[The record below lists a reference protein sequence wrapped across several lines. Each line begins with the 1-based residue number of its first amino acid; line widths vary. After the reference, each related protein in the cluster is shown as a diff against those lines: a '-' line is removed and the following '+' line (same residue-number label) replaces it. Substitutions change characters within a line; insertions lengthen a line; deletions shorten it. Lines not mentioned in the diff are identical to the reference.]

1 MLAGGAGDEETDVE
15 LKTTEMMETFFF
27 LRGESVSKLKSEDDE
42 IARILFLLTGGGGKS
57 SSDADMLR

>member
-27 LRGESVSKLKSEDDE
+27 LRGESVSRLKSDDDE
-42 IARILFLLTGGGGKS
+42 IARILFLLMGGGGKS